1 MKCKHC
7 GEEITNDSVFCEL
20 WGTKVINEE
29 NKQASGWLKFGS
41 FMIPILGLILYII
54 KKKEEPLVAKSC
66 LKWGI
71 AGFVLGLLFNIILI
85 ASAFNNSSDYYDP
98 YNYENDYE
106 VEEDVLMDEPIEEV
120 AEEYS
125 YPYEEETVLSNARR

>member
-7 GEEITNDSVFCEL
+7 GEEIANDSVFCEFC
-20 WGTKVINEE
+20 GTKVINEE

-41 FMIPILGLILYII
+41 FMIPVLGLIIYII

-71 AGFVLGLLFNIILI
+71 AGLVIGLLFIIILI
-85 ASAFNNSSDYYDP
+85 VSAFNNTSDYYAP
-98 YNYENDYE
+98 YNYENDYGLEEE
-106 VEEDVLMDEPIEEV
+106 VVLEEPIAEEV
-120 AEEYS
+120 EEYS
-125 YPYEEETVLSNARR
+125 YPYEE

>member
-7 GEEITNDSVFCEL
+7 GEEITNDSVFCEFC
-20 WGTKVINEE
+20 GTKVINEE